1 MRTSSIWPIAFG
13 FVLMHQ
19 MAFAAENCSD
29 GQRRIAQGE
38 PCIPASMFEYLYCL
52 SQSGGGRV
60 EVATSEGAAGSKK
73 WNIKVAGQGSGVVV
87 KGSGSVEVG
96 RDEASQAVKESIQK
110 YSGSLPENCK
120 AIAMIASTPNMAPPS
135 DSKKEMGP
143 LERGVGMDH
152 SDIDAAGWLSLTSPE
167 ACSDVCRSRADCKA
181 MTYVISNKSCWLKYT
196 VPRRT
201 GNLDEVSAAKR

>member
-1 MRTSSIWPIAFG
+1 MRISNWLIAFG
-13 FVLMHQ
+13 FILMPQ
-19 MAFAAENCSD
+19 ISFAAENCSD

-60 EVATSEGAAGSKK
+60 EVSTSEGAAGSKK

-120 AIAMIASTPNMAPPS
+120 ALAMIASAPMAPPREP
-135 DSKKEMGP
+135 KKEMGP

-167 ACSDVCRSRADCKA
+167 ACSDVCRSREDCKA
-181 MTYVISNKSCWLKYT
+181 MTYVISNRSCWLKYT

-201 GNLDEVSAAKR
+201 GNPDEVSAAKR